1 MLERCRVIGKVV
13 GPGNHGPDYTQSR
26 DKSGR
31 KNLIWTVAPQV
42 KTVEQPVQFLDA
54 QYDGFV
60 SDVGAVYATSS
71 LGCKANSHG
80 KSASC

>member
-1 MLERCRVIGKVV
+1 LLERCRVIGKVV
-13 GPGNHGPDYTQSR
+13 GPGNHGPGYTQSSN
-26 DKSGR
+26 KSR
-31 KNLIWTVAPQV
+31 RQYLMWTVAALV
-42 KTVEQPVQFLDA
+42 KTVKQPVQFLDA